1 MLFKDV
7 IGQSNIKAAFSK
19 MVATNRLPHALL
31 LLGGEGSGKLALA
44 VALAQYV
51 LCQKH
56 TNEDACGECPSCS
69 KVSKIIHP
77 DLHFSFPTIGA
88 NVVSDAFL
96 PQWREAIL
104 ENPYLNA
111 NQWLQHIGAENK
123 QGNINKQECV
133 NIVKKISLKTFENT
147 KKIFIIWLPEYLGK
161 EGNRL
166 LKLIEEPPAQTLF
179 ILVAEKQELILNT
192 ILSRCQIIKING
204 LSDEDI
210 KNSLIQKENITAEVA
225 EMASH
230 LSGGNYNEALQLAQS
245 KTNNHADFF
254 LEWLRKCYKGNGID
268 LVDWTEQFAKMGRE
282 VQKQFIQYALHFLR
296 EFMVLKLTQTDYIR
310 LQTKEL
316 ATAKKMIPVIEFD
329 QIDKIAHLLS
339 ESSYHIER
347 NANPKVLFLDVSIQV
362 NAILRRL

>member
-1 MLFKDV
+1 MLFNEV
-7 IGQSNIKAAFSK
+7 IGQSNVKEAFSQ
-19 MVATNRLPHALL
+19 MVATDRLPHALL
-31 LLGGEGSGKLALA
+31 LLGPGGSGKLALA

-51 LCQKH
+51 LCERH
-56 TNEDACGECPSCS
+56 TDEDACGECPSCS
-69 KVSKIIHP
+69 KVSKLIHP
-77 DLHFSFPTIGA
+77 DLHFSFPTVGT
-88 NVVSDAFL
+88 NVISDSFL
-96 PQWREAIL
+96 PQWRTAIL
-104 ENPYLNA
+104 ENPYLDV

-133 NIVKKISLKTFENT
+133 SIVKKISLKTFEDS

-192 ILSRCQIIKING
+192 ILSRCQIVKING
-204 LSDEDI
+204 LSDEEI
-210 KNSLIQKENITAEVA
+210 KNSLVQRENVAIETA
-225 EMASH
+225 EMASQ
-230 LSGGNYNEALQLAQS
+230 LSGGNFNEALKLAQS
-245 KTNNHADFF
+245 KDNNHADFF

-268 LVDWTEQFAKMGRE
+268 LVEWTERFAKLGRE

-296 EFMVLKLTQTDYIR
+296 EFMVLKLTQSDQVR

-329 QIDKIAHLLS
+329 QIDKIVQLLS
-339 ESSYHIER
+339 ESAYHIER

-362 NAILRRL
+362 NKILRRL